1 MSTRIHAVSTNS
13 HHRIVRRAAV
23 VLGALV
29 VASTLALATPQANAA
44 GTKLRADSVTLHQSK
59 PNRLTK
65 LPKPIKSIQSIKS
78 HAITIIKIGN
88 GEAICVFYD
97 DGGNPVATAEGTVVE
112 VSGELPDDDNGP
124 VVTRY
129 VCGSD
134 GEWHQTD

>member
-1 MSTRIHAVSTNS
+1 MSTSIHAVSTNS

-23 VLGALV
+23 VVGALV
-29 VASTLALATPQANAA
+29 VASALALATPQANAA
-44 GTKLRADSVTLHQSK
+44 GTKRAGGVTLHQSK
-59 PNRLTK
+59 SNRLTK
-65 LPKPIKSIQSIKS
+65 LPKPTKSIKS
-78 HAITIIKIGN
+78 HAITIIKFGN

-97 DGGNPVATAEGTVVE
+97 EGGNPVATAEGTVVE

>member
-1 MSTRIHAVSTNS
+1 
-13 HHRIVRRAAV
+13 VRWAAV
-23 VLGALV
+23 AAGALV

-59 PNRLTK
+59 PHQLTK
-65 LPKPIKSIQSIKS
+65 LLKPTKSIKS
-78 HAITIIKIGN
+78 HAITIIKFGN

-97 DGGNPVATAEGTVVE
+97 EGGNPVATAEGTVVE

-129 VCGSD
+129 ACGAD

>member
-1 MSTRIHAVSTNS
+1 MSTSIHAVSTNS

-23 VLGALV
+23 VVGALV
-29 VASTLALATPQANAA
+29 VASALALATPQANAA
-44 GTKLRADSVTLHQSK
+44 GTKRAGGVTLHQSK
-59 PNRLTK
+59 SNRLTK